1 MHAPPFA
8 WQTPAME
15 AQESPSSFAPPSTG
29 SVVAVGAIAA
39 LIGSVAW
46 GLVRYYANVEHGI
59 VAWGIGGLVG
69 FAMIWRK
76 ASTTPQAMAAGALA
90 LASIVCGK
98 YTAFQLAIGE
108 VAEQNVAQIDENA
121 VEETRKNAAAWVAL
135 GASPTDEQVREFAKQ
150 YDFEF
155 GTTAEFRAGTGQFLS
170 WVDASKPDV
179 AAFRARL
186 RADMLAQISFV
197 DYLKE
202 DFHVLDVLFA
212 FLGVSTAFGMV
223 KKAEQARMAAIAAA
237 SEPQPESPAS

>member
-1 MHAPPFA
+1 MRAPPFA
-8 WQTPAME
+8 WQTLAME
-15 AQESPSSFAPPSTG
+15 AQESSSSFTPPSTG

-98 YTAFQLAIGE
+98 YTAFQFAIGE
-108 VAEQNVAQIDENA
+108 IAGKSVAEIGEAA
-121 VEETRKNAAAWVAL
+121 VEETRKNAAAWVEL

-155 GTTAEFRAGTGQFLS
+155 ASPAEFRAGTGRFLD

-186 RADMLAQISFV
+186 RADMLAEVSFV
-197 DYLKE
+197 EYLKE

-212 FLGVSTAFGMV
+212 LLGVSTAYGMV
-223 KKAEQARMAAIAAA
+223 KKAEQARTAAMVAA
-237 SEPQPESPAS
+237 STQEQEPPTA